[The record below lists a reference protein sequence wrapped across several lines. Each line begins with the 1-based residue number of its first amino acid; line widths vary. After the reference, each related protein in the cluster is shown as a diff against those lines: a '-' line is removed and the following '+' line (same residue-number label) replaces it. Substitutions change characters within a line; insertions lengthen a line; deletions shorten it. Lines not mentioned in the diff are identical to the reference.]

1 MDFIKYL
8 VLSLI
13 FTLMSTLTLIGVF
26 TTKGLSVILL
36 IILTLLFIT
45 VGIYCLL
52 STLTFKLGK
61 SIEATLVDK
70 ENIEYESKKNYL
82 STYYRYTFEVSIK
95 EKNVLGQFR
104 LYEKDQATIDNLNVG
119 DIVTVKRL
127 LGITK
132 VSTSDIIN
140 KYKNK

>member
-1 MDFIKYL
+1 MDFVKYL
-8 VLSLI
+8 ILSLI
-13 FTLMSTLTLIGVF
+13 FILMGTLTFIGIF
-26 TTKGLSVILL
+26 TSSGFGIVIL
-36 IILTLLFIT
+36 IILTLLFIA
-45 VGIYCLL
+45 VGTYCLL

-70 ENIEYESKKNYL
+70 ESIEYESKKNYL

-127 LGITK
+127 LGIIK
-132 VSTSDIIN
+132 VSTHDIIN
-140 KYKNK
+140 KYKDK